1 MDGWVGE
8 NTMSK
13 IILMQHT
20 NIMMNEF
27 VGLDSHHTSYVCM
40 MQELAH
46 FLNLRFKPQLEINR
60 QEIR

>member
-27 VGLDSHHTSYVCM
+27 VGLDSHHTR
-40 MQELAH
+40 
-46 FLNLRFKPQLEINR
+46 NLRMHDARISTFFKFEI
-60 QEIR
+60 